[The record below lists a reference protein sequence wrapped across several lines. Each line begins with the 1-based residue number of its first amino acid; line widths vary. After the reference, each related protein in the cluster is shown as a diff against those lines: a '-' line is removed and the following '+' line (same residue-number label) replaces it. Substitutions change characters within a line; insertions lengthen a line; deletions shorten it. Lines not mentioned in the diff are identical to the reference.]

1 VADSLSGASQQALA
15 VVLALGGAMCYAIA
29 AVTQQRCAARL
40 ATPAAFD
47 GRLVLRLARNR
58 NWQLSMIALIAG
70 YGFHAAALSLGRLV
84 IVEPVIPLGLLMAL
98 LLGARTE
105 GRWLCRSEWTAAIAA
120 VLGLAVFLVA
130 AEPSG
135 GVQTAPATLLG
146 LAAAGAVLAA
156 VVCCLVTRKVSWP
169 HRAVPLSV
177 GGGVAAGVTDSVTK
191 TVAPLVGVQQFAL
204 LGDIRLYL
212 LALVGLLALT
222 LQQNAYRA
230 AGLAASLPAFIVLE
244 PMVGSLLGLMVYH
257 ERVGTDPVRIT
268 VEVLAVLA
276 AVWGIARLAR
286 SVIAE
291 FGRLAERASS
301 SAAPEFASPSPSPQ
315 LASPPPELV
324 RSGRG

>member
-1 VADSLSGASQQALA
+1 VADSLTGASQQALA
-15 VVLALGGAMCYAIA
+15 VALALGGALCYAIA

-40 ATPAAFD
+40 ATSAAFD
-47 GRLVLRLARNR
+47 GRLLLRLARNR
-58 NWQLSMIALIAG
+58 SWRLSMIALIAG

-84 IVEPVIPLGLLMAL
+84 VVEPVIPLGLLMAL

-105 GRWLCRSEWTAAIAA
+105 GRRLCRSEWTAAIAA
-120 VLGLAVFLVA
+120 VTGLAVFLAA

-135 GVQTAPATLLG
+135 GVQTAPATSLG

-156 VVCCLVTRKVSWP
+156 TVCWLVTRKVSVP
-169 HRAVPLSV
+169 HRAVALSV
-177 GGGVAAGVTDSVTK
+177 GGGIAAGVTDTVTK
-191 TVAPLVGVQQFAL
+191 TVAPLAGTQQFAL

-222 LQQNAYRA
+222 MQQNAYRA
-230 AGLAASLPAFIVLE
+230 AGLAASLPAFVVLE
-244 PMVGSLLGLMVYH
+244 PLVGSLLGLTIYH
-257 ERVGTDPVRIT
+257 ERVGADGARIA

-291 FGRLAERASS
+291 FGRLAELPASS
-301 SAAPEFASPSPSPQ
+301 PSSSPSSQ
-315 LASPPPELV
+315 LV